1 MSEILDIL
9 GTEEFEK
16 EINCGKPV
24 LVDFWANWCHPCKL
38 QAPILHEF
46 KDEVGDKVKVLK
58 VDVDSNEQI
67 AIKLGIMSIP
77 TLLLFKDGELKE
89 KKVGLTPKA
98 QLSEM
103 VIKYL

>member
-1 MSEILDIL
+1 MVKHVNGQELESLL
-9 GTEEFEK
+9 SS
-16 EINCGKPV
+16 GKTV
-24 LVDFWANWCHPCKL
+24 FCDFWANWCHPCKL

-46 KDEVGDKVKVLK
+46 KEEVGDKVKVVK

-77 TLLLFKDGELKE
+77 TLLLFKNGELKE
-89 KKVGLTPKA
+89 KKIGLTPKA